1 MNNVDNDMFGFGEN
15 NFNSENVSNDF
26 SSVMNNKNNLEQL
39 SNEDTNVVP
48 ESDSQYFGSPMEN
61 VSNNKFN
68 SNFFDSNIVSSRLT
82 NNLFEQSNSDLRD
95 NENLE
100 TFGFEQQY
108 RGSSDDET
116 KTENNLN
123 KNTLDSISNSFEQP
137 FGVDEDVNNS
147 NEEVVEQP
155 LEEQFDSNSVET
167 PEENNENSFNEEV
180 VEQPQE
186 EQFGS
191 NVDET
196 SEENDENN
204 FNEEVVEQPQEE
216 QFDSSSVE
224 TPEENNKN
232 SFNEE
237 VVDTYEENVE
247 TTERTGVITMSD
259 TSEDELK
266 KLTQYDEPDKIEST
280 DIKALFDRVG
290 INVKEAS
297 DIFRKNTEMKEK
309 LDNRFEEL
317 KKLQSEIQKSKKVQN
332 QEIDMYKNSVLEKL
346 NDKKEEIEK
355 RLNKLKEYQSTLEK
369 EKEKFE
375 AYKRAEKAEIA
386 KVQREV
392 QEAYDVRREE
402 LNHIED
408 VLRKQKDAL
417 DEERNQLSLDRI
429 QYESDKNELANN
441 LLKFN
446 EIVDSFT
453 NGMDK
458 IGKE

>member
-123 KNTLDSISNSFEQP
+123 ENTLDSISNSFEQP

-147 NEEVVEQP
+147 
-155 LEEQFDSNSVET
+155 
-167 PEENNENSFNEEV
+167 NEEV